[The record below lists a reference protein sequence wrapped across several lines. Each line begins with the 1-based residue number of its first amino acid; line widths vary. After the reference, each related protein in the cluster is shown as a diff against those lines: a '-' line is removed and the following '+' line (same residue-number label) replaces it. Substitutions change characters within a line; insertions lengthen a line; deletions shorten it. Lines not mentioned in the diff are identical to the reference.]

1 MVSKKNRNLWIAMG
15 IFFLISSIVTFINK
29 NSLAWSTLLV
39 SAIDF
44 FIAYRENEKI
54 KVEIKAIEEAKI
66 QAKGGKKAQGKK
78 KKKTKKRK

>member
-1 MVSKKNRNLWIAMG
+1 MVSKKSRNLWIIMG

-66 QAKGGKKAQGKK
+66 KAQGEKRGQGKK

>member
-1 MVSKKNRNLWIAMG
+1 MVSKKNRNLWIVMG
-15 IFFLISSIVTFINK
+15 VVFLISSIVSFITK
-29 NSLAWSTLLV
+29 SSLAWSTLLV

-54 KVEIKAIEEAKI
+54 KAEVKVIEEAKI
-66 QAKGGKKAQGKK
+66 QAKAEKRINGKK